1 MNKLAKL
8 LLLTCVVGVV
18 GAWVIRTLSRRV
30 KMKQLQKLLG
40 EEWVEREMLC
50 ADPQHLLGRW
60 YRKSVDN
67 PLTRYVDELA
77 GFVLNSGAVT
87 CDTARLAT
95 KLKGEF
101 GETLIEMDYA
111 VFLAKQG
118 FKVTM
123 EPSAPKAGPDLLGVR
138 GHEFYFEMRK
148 VGLDEV
154 RAAADLASED
164 VFTRLCG
171 TPSRYGILISMTDE
185 YSAFSPQLKR
195 ALRVVVTVLKDLG
208 EKHVQ
213 KASLFYHG
221 PTDYALREGDE
232 GEPDFDYSDG
242 EKLAAQIREFER
254 EKRARFVAR
263 FDDTGKE
270 NPRTSVGVHPLGS
283 DPHLLKPDQTYLRLR
298 RILHK
303 KCDQLP
309 KGSRGIIVLELSD
322 LEKLVVGQYTLE
334 SSLYGEL
341 QMTLRA
347 APPGKDF
354 QVDENR
360 KRNGFFLTTSRVSAV
375 VVERV
380 KIGDDFSFSREVF
393 PTNNPQ
399 AAVLTLGELKSFGT
413 IAEGLENLCAEQ
425 LRK

>member
-1 MNKLAKL
+1 MGHSNLVRKSENE
-8 LLLTCVVGVV
+8 T
-18 GAWVIRTLSRRV
+18 TSE
-30 KMKQLQKLLG
+30 LLG

-50 ADPQHLLGRW
+50 ADPRHLLGRW

-67 PLTRYVDELA
+67 PVTRYVDELA

-101 GETLIEMDYA
+101 VETLIEMDYA
-111 VFLAKQG
+111 VFLGKQG

-123 EPSAPKAGPDLLGVR
+123 EPFAPKAGPDLLGVR
-138 GHEFYFEMRK
+138 GYEYYFEMRK
-148 VGLDEV
+148 VGVDEV
-154 RAAADLASED
+154 HAAADLASED
-164 VFTRLCG
+164 VFARLCG

-195 ALRVVVTVLKDLG
+195 ALRVVETVLRDLG
-208 EKHVQ
+208 EKHVR
-213 KASLFYHG
+213 KARLFYHG
-221 PTDYALREGDE
+221 PTDYILREGDDV
-232 GEPDFDYSDG
+232 EPDFDYSDG

-254 EKRARFVAR
+254 EKGARFVAR
-263 FDDTGKE
+263 FDDTGQE
-270 NPRTSVGVHPLGS
+270 NSRTQVGVHPLGS
-283 DPHLLKPDQTYLRLR
+283 DPHLLEPDQTYLRLR

-303 KCDQLP
+303 KRDQLP

-322 LEKLVVGQYTLE
+322 LDKLMVDQYTIE

-341 QMTLRA
+341 QMTWRA
-347 APPGKDF
+347 APPGEDF

-360 KRNGFFLTTSRVSAV
+360 KPNGFFLTTSRVSAV

-380 KIGDDFSFSREVF
+380 KITDGFSVSREVF
-393 PTNNPQ
+393 LTNNPQ
-399 AAVLTLGELKSFGT
+399 AAVLTLGELGSFGT
-413 IAEGLENLCAEQ
+413 IAEGLEHLCAEQ